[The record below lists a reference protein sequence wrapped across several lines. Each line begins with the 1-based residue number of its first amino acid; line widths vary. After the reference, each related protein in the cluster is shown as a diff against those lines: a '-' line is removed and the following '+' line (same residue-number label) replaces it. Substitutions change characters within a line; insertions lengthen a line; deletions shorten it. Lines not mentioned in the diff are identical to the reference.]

1 MNNEIKSLDI
11 ADSASFD
18 ARPEYIELYTWDD
31 YAQINMEQAIELR
44 DYLTDWID
52 ENG

>member
-1 MNNEIKSLDI
+1 MNDGIKSLEI

-31 YAQINMEQAIELR
+31 CVHINMEQAIELR
-44 DYLTDWID
+44 DYLTDWVD